1 METTP
6 VSFKFGNN
14 SVCSLESYNI
24 LSDIVNCFV
33 ISDQFLLCFFFILK
47 IGLGNGSM
55 TSFFPSLNNWM
66 QSKSIIIWNIC
77 CPGFVKCL
85 LLDTYRQIS
94 GGLSWASTKQPSPS
108 ASSVGLFFAGH
119 GKSEAAAEIVR
130 LYCIPQPPVT
140 SWPEIN
146 HTVTSVCFEK
156 LRDQKKQTRTKIWNQ
171 KYQILNLLFTQMTLG
186 FYPFLL

>member
-24 LSDIVNCFV
+24 LSDIVNWFV

-66 QSKSIIIWNIC
+66 QSKSIII
-77 CPGFVKCL
+77 
-85 LLDTYRQIS
+85 
-94 GGLSWASTKQPSPS
+94 
-108 ASSVGLFFAGH
+108 
-119 GKSEAAAEIVR
+119 
-130 LYCIPQPPVT
+130 
-140 SWPEIN
+140 
-146 HTVTSVCFEK
+146 
-156 LRDQKKQTRTKIWNQ
+156 
-171 KYQILNLLFTQMTLG
+171 
-186 FYPFLL
+186 